1 MWKTTTTSLTL
12 ERSFV
17 SIQPRMAFYN
27 EYESCVGTSKTWYYM
42 FVTFCTPNQWSS
54 IAAVGILPLVDAV
67 VNHHPSFE
75 PFVSIQSFRQKFYCI
90 NLVVASFYN
99 YWSSHTRLQCVNE
112 NQSIDINGAVCV
124 CVFLISYPP
133 WYWYWCLSMRVV
145 FGEIISTESKH
156 SLWDKNC

>member
-17 SIQPRMAFYN
+17 SIQTLMAFYN

-42 FVTFCTPNQWSS
+42 VVTFRTPNQWSS
-54 IAAVGILPLVDAV
+54 IAAVGILLLVDAV
-67 VNHHPSFE
+67 VNHPSFE
-75 PFVSIQSFRQKFYCI
+75 PFVSIQSFRQKFYYI

-99 YWSSHTRLQCVNE
+99 YRSSHTRLQYVNE

-133 WYWYWCLSMRVV
+133 
-145 FGEIISTESKH
+145 
-156 SLWDKNC
+156 